1 MRNSWD
7 GRKSL
12 LGLFIFLTFLG
23 AGVFLSARAA
33 QAAELKNENITSF
46 GMGKV
51 KVRLYTDYFC
61 VPCRAAEP
69 RIESLLKNMV
79 AKNLINITFIDT
91 PFHQFSSVY
100 AKYFLFVLNENR
112 SFENA
117 LSARAVLFEAA
128 KESMAEKKE
137 GVAEPQKREST
148 SETTKLEDYLKQK
161 GVKFT
166 AFDVKP
172 VFTGFERYLRE
183 DKIDH
188 TPSCAIER
196 SGRKEMFIGGDD
208 IAKALESLAGGSLS
222 GGNKKP
228 STPKETAK

>member
-1 MRNSWD
+1 MRNRWD
-7 GRKSL
+7 GQKRVF
-12 LGLFIFLTFLG
+12 GLFIFLTFLG
-23 AGVFLSARAA
+23 AGVLFFARAA
-33 QAAELKNENITSF
+33 QVAELKNENITSF

-51 KVRLYTDYFC
+51 RVRLYTDYFC

-69 RIESLLKNMV
+69 RIESLLKNLV
-79 AKNLINITFIDT
+79 ARNLINITFIDT

-117 LSARAVLFEAA
+117 LSARAMLFEVA

-137 GVAEPQKREST
+137 GIAEPQKKEGS
-148 SETTKLEDYLKQK
+148 SETAKLEDYLKQR
-161 GVKFT
+161 GIRFT

-188 TPSCAIER
+188 TPSCVIER
-196 SGRKEMFIGGDD
+196 SGIKEMFIGGDD
-208 IAKALESLAGGSLS
+208 IAKALQNLAGGSLS
-222 GGNKKP
+222 GGSKKP

>member
-1 MRNSWD
+1 MF
-7 GRKSL
+7 
-12 LGLFIFLTFLG
+12 GLIIFLTFLG
-23 AGVFLSARAA
+23 AGAFFSARSA

-69 RIESLLKNMV
+69 RIERLLKNLV
-79 AKNLINITFIDT
+79 TKNLINITFIDT

-117 LSARAVLFEAA
+117 LSTRTMLFEAA

-137 GVAEPQKREST
+137 GTAEPQKREST
-148 SETTKLEDYLKQK
+148 SETAKLEDYLKQR
-161 GVKFT
+161 GVRFIT
-166 AFDVKP
+166 FDVKP

-188 TPSCAIER
+188 TPSCVIER
-196 SGRKEMFIGGDD
+196 GGKKEMFVGGDD
-208 IAKALESLAGGSLS
+208 IAKALESLVGGSVS

-228 STPKETAK
+228 STPKEAAK